1 MLEKLNKYDCLILD
15 DFGYFQKDHGETN
28 VLFELVC
35 ERYENKS
42 MLITCNQGFA
52 EWDNIFMDKAM
63 AVAAADQ
70 LVHHATILEL
80 NVESYR
86 KRTAF
91 NQMSQKE
98 GN

>member
-1 MLEKLNKYDCLILD
+1 MKTKACSS
-15 DFGYFQKDHGETN
+15 
-28 VLFELVC
+28 LVT
-35 ERYENKS
+35 
-42 MLITCNQGFA
+42 LVTTCNQGLA

-63 AVAAADQ
+63 AVAAANL
-70 LVHHATILEL
+70 LVHHATIFEL